1 MKYIL
6 LPRGSGKTN
15 LMFERFKKELKKG
28 DVKFMFGDMSVYD
41 INQEIDRLNKERV
54 EINRRIDDLER
65 EKNRKLS
72 EEFKGFYTYDKD
84 WRDLGNSGP
93 RF

>member
-1 MKYIL
+1 MNIL

-15 LMFERFKKELKKG
+15 LMLKRIKEGLKKRE
-28 DVKFMFGDMSVYD
+28 VKFMIGDMSVYD

-54 EINRRIDDLER
+54 KINRRIDDLER
-65 EKNRKLS
+65 LKNRKLS
-72 EEFKGFYTYDKD
+72 EGFKGFYTYDKD
-84 WRDLGNSGP
+84 WRDLGDVGP